1 MRRRGFH
8 KATLVDQGMGS
19 ESFSMSELAT
29 SIIIFAHGSKVAEA
43 NETIARLARE
53 VARNSGC
60 PALAAYLEVAQP
72 DLSAAVAHSIRAGAR
87 RVVIVPCFLVFGVH
101 VREDLPRLV
110 EKLESKH
117 PGVEFLVSQ
126 PLEGHPGLGEILA
139 SRVRETL
146 AAEAIATAGRR
157 KG

>member
-1 MRRRGFH
+1 
-8 KATLVDQGMGS
+8 
-19 ESFSMSELAT
+19 MSEITT

-53 VARNSGC
+53 VSRNSGC

-72 DLSAAVAHSIRAGAR
+72 GLSAAVADSIRAGAR

-110 EKLESKH
+110 EKLESAH
-117 PGVEFLVSQ
+117 PGGAFRVWQPPAGCEFFGTPPPRRPSGSRRHPSQ
-126 PLEGHPGLGEILA
+126 PRKRPPPPRWQPQSGSEKRLGP
-139 SRVRETL
+139 VRWQ
-146 AAEAIATAGRR
+146 
-157 KG
+157 